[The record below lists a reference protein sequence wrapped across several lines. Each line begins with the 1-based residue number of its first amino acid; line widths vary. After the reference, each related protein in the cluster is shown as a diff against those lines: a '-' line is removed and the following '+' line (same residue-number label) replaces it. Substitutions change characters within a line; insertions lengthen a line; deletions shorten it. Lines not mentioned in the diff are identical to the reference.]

1 MSKLICSY
9 INESKKI
16 IMANFNLRTIPNFS
30 RYLIS
35 DSGEIYRTVKTTNG
49 NIILQ
54 RLELHK
60 CYNNYVNVW
69 LYSDDNKKVCM

>member
-1 MSKLICSY
+1 
-9 INESKKI
+9 
-16 IMANFNLRTIPNFS
+16 MANLNLRTIPNFS

-35 DSGEIYRTVKTTNG
+35 DTGTIYRTVKATNG

-54 RLELHK
+54 CLELHK

-69 LYSDDNKKVCM
+69 LRSDDNKKVCM

>member
-1 MSKLICSY
+1 MKV
-9 INESKKI
+9 KI
-16 IMANFNLRTIPNFS
+16 IMANLRTIPNFS

-54 RLELHK
+54 CLHLQK
-60 CYNNYVNVW
+60 SYNGYVNVW
-69 LYSDDNKKVCM
+69 LWSDDNKKTCM

>member
-1 MSKLICSY
+1 MKV
-9 INESKKI
+9 KI
-16 IMANFNLRTIPNFS
+16 IMANLRTIPNFS

-35 DSGEIYRTVKTTNG
+35 DNGTIYRTVKTTNG

-54 RLELHK
+54 CLHFHK

-69 LYSDDNKKVCM
+69 LWSDDNKKVCM

>member
-16 IMANFNLRTIPNFS
+16 IMANVNLRTIPNFS

-35 DSGEIYRTVKTTNG
+35 ENGTIYRTVKTTNG

-54 RLELHK
+54 CKNLHR
-60 CYNNYVNVW
+60 CYNGYVNVW
-69 LYSDDNKKVCM
+69 LWSDDNKKVCM

>member
-16 IMANFNLRTIPNFS
+16 IMANLNLRTIPNFS

-49 NIILQ
+49 NIIL
-54 RLELHK
+54 
-60 CYNNYVNVW
+60 
-69 LYSDDNKKVCM
+69 